1 MAAIAVISISLESK
15 RAGGEGGIYH
25 MLKIVLLLAAIG
37 HILCGFCDCLL
48 SYSPG
53 GKLDLKGA
61 LKDADRM
68 REVFQDMPP
77 KWPFISMM
85 LGVYAIAIF
94 GFGYLELSKWMG
106 QYSTAASIVMFI
118 SAMVFLISIV
128 VHHVICGLVEWF
140 YIKLGRT
147 DEARN
152 VVLEFQ
158 MKTIATMVIGYL
170 GLAAFVITLF
180 IIVVSGRT
188 SLPKWTCIFNTLP
201 LMVVL
206 KPTKLPAKGNIAG
219 AIMFIGL
226 LILI

>member
-1 MAAIAVISISLESK
+1 
-15 RAGGEGGIYH
+15 

-37 HILCGFCDCLL
+37 HILCGVCDCLL
-48 SYSPG
+48 CYSPSG
-53 GKLDLKGA
+53 RLDLKGG

-77 KWPFISMM
+77 QWPFISIM

-94 GFGYLELSKWMG
+94 GFGYLELSKWME
-106 QYSTAASIVMFI
+106 QYSTAASTVMYI
-118 SAMVFLISIV
+118 SAVIFLLFIV

-147 DEARN
+147 EEARN

-158 MKTIATMVIGYL
+158 TKTITTMVIGYL
-170 GLAAFVITLF
+170 GLAVFVVALF
-180 IIVVSGRT
+180 LMVVSGKT
-188 SLPKWTCIFNTLP
+188 SLPQWACIFNTLP
-201 LMVVL
+201 FMVVL
-206 KPTKLPAKGNIAG
+206 TPTKLLAKGNMAG
-219 AIMFIGL
+219 AMMFIGL